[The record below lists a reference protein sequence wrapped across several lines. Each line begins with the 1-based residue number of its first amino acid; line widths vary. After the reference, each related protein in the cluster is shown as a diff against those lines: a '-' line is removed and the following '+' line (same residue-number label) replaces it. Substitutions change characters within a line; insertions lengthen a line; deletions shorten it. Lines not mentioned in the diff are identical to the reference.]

1 MKIFLI
7 ALAVIIVITL
17 CAFLVGC
24 SNQSE
29 EDDSADNSDTVAV
42 TTEQERME
50 LLGFLKENITDTM
63 TLPEIVDVFEKMCE
77 TPVDEDLILYETGTY
92 DFTGKSMF
100 YFSLVRQ
107 FPNGEDEFY
116 QIHVDVLYEPNSAN
130 KKLSESEWND
140 CIDES
145 IFDYVRKSKSFE
157 YAKQDTYKQIDIF
170 IDET

>member
-1 MKIFLI
+1 MKVFLI
-7 ALAVIIVITL
+7 ALAAIIVIML

-29 EDDSADNSDTVAV
+29 DNDSADNSATFAV

-50 LLGFLKENITDTM
+50 LLGFLKENITDTA

-77 TPVDEDLILYETGTY
+77 TPVDESMILYETGTY
-92 DFTGKSMF
+92 DFTGKPLF

-107 FPNGEDEFY
+107 FPNEEDEFY
-116 QIHVDVLYEPNSAN
+116 QIHVDVLYEPNAEN
-130 KKLSESEWND
+130 KKLSESEWDD

-157 YAKQDTYKQIDIF
+157 YAKQDAYKQIDIF